1 MAEYTIAQTFK
12 RVVREFKAQILDS
25 SEHNPLT
32 PNEHLWMDE
41 LSKVYL
47 CVELN
52 IDVPETNTPEFKES
66 LNRLAAFGDKSALET
81 RLYIYG
87 NDLVTAEDFAAN
99 TPSYLS
105 TIARH
110 HEHWTVRHIE
120 SNHTYPDPRDITDF
134 MRNYFNNPEQI
145 TKEELTYF
153 LTFYFKHFY
162 KFLHDI
168 LLLYTQRESPIYYG
182 RASAHH

>member
-1 MAEYTIAQTFK
+1 MAEPTIAQTF
-12 RVVREFKAQILDS
+12 RHVVREFKTQILDN

-32 PNEHLWMDE
+32 PNERLWMDE

-47 CVELN
+47 CVELD
-52 IDVPETNTPEFKES
+52 IDIPKTNTPEFGKS
-66 LNRLAAFGDKSALET
+66 LDRLAAFGDKSALET

-87 NDLVTAEDFAAN
+87 NDLVSAEDFIAN
-99 TPSYLS
+99 TPAYLS

-110 HEHWTVRHIE
+110 HEHWSNKHIE
-120 SNHTYPDPRDITDF
+120 SHHQYVNPRDIQNF
-134 MRNYFNNPEQI
+134 MLDYFDKPELIAQD
-145 TKEELTYF
+145 ELTYY

-162 KFLHDI
+162 KFLHDL
-168 LLLYTQRESPIYYG
+168 LLLYTQSETQIYYG